1 MEQSSYMKQPSLIL
15 SVKEEE
21 NATQRSGWSLCSD
34 CWFGCFGSEI
44 AESPRPSLHFSL
56 LASVPWTMVAKVDF
70 SFSSGSWHVQGLKLD
85 LAVWHEVLTSS
96 RGSQAYLQVR
106 CLSTALF
113 GLTASGKC
121 LSHQLS
127 QTASALQQVK
137 IAHFQP
143 QQSGVLSSYHKPS
156 WKKFCRK
163 SIKNHENT
171 DLKLPFHLLV
181 FTSDDAF
188 LSNRSQRSSLT
199 TLCFQSGTS
208 LRRMETHRWGKYPF
222 TSPAHSASG
231 ANV

>member
-34 CWFGCFGSEI
+34 CWFGCFGI

-70 SFSSGSWHVQGLKLD
+70 SFSSGSRHLQGLKLD

-156 WKKFCRK
+156 WKKILEEKHKKPWKHRPKTSFSSAGVHIRWCIPQQQK
-163 SIKNHENT
+163 PKVQFDNPVLSEWDISETYGDTQVGKISIH
-171 DLKLPFHLLV
+171 LP
-181 FTSDDAF
+181 
-188 LSNRSQRSSLT
+188 
-199 TLCFQSGTS
+199 
-208 LRRMETHRWGKYPF
+208 
-222 TSPAHSASG
+222 SPQCLWS
-231 ANV
+231 